1 MYAHP
6 QPVPIDKVLFNTQ
19 RVPDTKSCVERMEV
33 NLLSTTNLER
43 DLPMKRN
50 LIALTVITL
59 GLAGN
64 AACAEPTLDLYGS
77 QEGVKFSVPETTS
90 SQAVPQAGTTRLTE
104 RDVFQPFNP

>member
-64 AACAEPTLDLYGS
+64 AAFAEPTLDLYGS

-90 SQAVPQAGTTRLTE
+90 YQAVPQAGTTRLTE
-104 RDVFQPFNP
+104 RDEFQPFNP